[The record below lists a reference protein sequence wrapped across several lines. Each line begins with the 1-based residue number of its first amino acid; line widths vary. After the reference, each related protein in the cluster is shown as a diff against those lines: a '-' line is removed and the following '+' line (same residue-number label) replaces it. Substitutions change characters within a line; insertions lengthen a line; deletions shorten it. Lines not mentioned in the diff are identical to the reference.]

1 MSKLKRVKTNGQPDN
16 RFLERHDLERELVVK
31 DKQTLITDCL
41 KIFDTNT
48 ILFEQ
53 IETAKMHMDNLGQD
67 IVDLKKEI
75 ERLKARSLWAILNER
90 IAWRIDK
97 MKKRRTETNYPTP

>member
-48 ILFEQ
+48 IIFEQ
-53 IETAKMHMDNLGQD
+53 AEQ
-67 IVDLKKEI
+67 LKKDVINATLEMDRLECEI

>member
-1 MSKLKRVKTNGQPDN
+1 MNKLKRVKTNGQPDN
-16 RFLERHDLERELVVK
+16 RFLERGDLERELVVK

-53 IETAKMHMDNLGQD
+53 IETAKAH
-67 IVDLKKEI
+67 IVDLQSEKEMAAVEI
-75 ERLKARSLWAILNER
+75 NRLKARSLWAILNER

>member
-16 RFLERHDLERELVVK
+16 RFLERGDLERELVVK

-48 ILFEQ
+48 MLFEQ
-53 IETAKMHMDNLGQD
+53 LQALKEAGKEAAKAAEAFG
-67 IVDLKKEI
+67 VEI
-75 ERLKARSLWAILNER
+75 ERLKARTFWAIINER
-90 IAWRIDK
+90 IQWRIDK
-97 MKKRRTETNYPTP
+97 IRQRRTQTNYPTP

>member
-48 ILFEQ
+48 IIFEQ
-53 IETAKMHMDNLGQD
+53 VETFKTQVFELEQR
-67 IVDLKKEI
+67 IKEHQGEV
-75 ERLKARSLWAILNER
+75 ERLKARSLWAVLNER